1 MRDGF
6 PLAQAWYTVNP
17 APMQADN
24 SERAYRY
31 IKQRILSGEYSPGR
45 SLTTHGLSAEIGVSR
60 TPVRDAL
67 RQLEND
73 GLVTILSG
81 VGARV
86 TSMSVKEFK
95 EMCEMRLALE
105 SHAAAMAATNATDA
119 DLQEIGSALAAM
131 RDLTP
136 RVAAAPSEEPLLSD
150 LRQED
155 VRFHVA
161 IMSAAKSELLKKEIL
176 RLHVIRRVVGSAG
189 PQDATPKLSK
199 REIDAHRKT
208 VLGEHE
214 KIFAAIKKRNARSAR
229 EAMIEHIQGII
240 DHSVAEMQAAVG
252 EGRGNR
258 LSEDEMSYVP

>member
-1 MRDGF
+1 MH
-6 PLAQAWYTVNP
+6 
-17 APMQADN
+17 ADN

-31 IKQRILSGEYSPGR
+31 IKQRILNGEYAPGR

-95 EMCEMRLALE
+95 EMCDMRLALE
-105 SHAAAMAATNATDA
+105 SHAAALAAENATEA
-119 DLQEIGSALAAM
+119 DLNEIGGALNAM
-131 RDLTP
+131 KELTP
-136 RVAAAPSEEPLLSD
+136 RVAAAPAEEPLLSD

-161 IMSAAKSELLKKEIL
+161 IMTAARSELLKKEIL
-176 RLHVIRRVVGSAG
+176 RLHVIRRVVASPG
-189 PQDATPKLSK
+189 PQGATPRLSK
-199 REIDAHRKT
+199 RELDAHRRA
-208 VLGEHE
+208 VLAEHE
-214 KIFAAIKKRNARSAR
+214 KVFLAIKKRNPRAAR

-240 DHSVAEMQAAVG
+240 DHSVAEMQAAAG
-252 EGRGNR
+252 EGRGGSR
-258 LSEDEMSYVP
+258 LSEEEMSYVP